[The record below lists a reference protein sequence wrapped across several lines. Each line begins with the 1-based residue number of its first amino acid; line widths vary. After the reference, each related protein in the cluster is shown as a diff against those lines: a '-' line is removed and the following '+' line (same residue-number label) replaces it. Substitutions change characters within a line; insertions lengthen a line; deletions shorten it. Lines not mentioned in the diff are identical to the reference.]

1 MFFDEI
7 VINVTNLSK
16 RYEIYLTPRD
26 RLKQLV
32 LPAMHRIF
40 SRLVIRP
47 CAKINHQPPQFFRE
61 FWALD
66 DISFQVRKGETVGI
80 IGLNGSGKST
90 LLQLICSTL
99 TPTSGN
105 VEVKGR
111 LAALLELG
119 SGFNPEFTGRE
130 NVFLNGQILGLGR
143 EEIQDRLQAIEE
155 FADIDDFIDQPVK
168 TYSSGMVVRLAFS
181 VVVHVEPEILVIDE
195 ALAVGDMPFQIK
207 CFAHLRKLRESGTSI
222 LFVSHDLST
231 VRSFCDRAVYLKNG
245 KCLAVGL
252 ANDVCRQYE
261 LDCLKDKLLPSK
273 LEDTNVN
280 HPENISEENREFVSN
295 EILKYLQSNRS
306 VFMDKEHEGSQ
317 SLTIKSL
324 ILVDQDGILIESI
337 EPKQNITVYALLQ
350 LNRSFSR
357 DLHFSIQIHDR
368 QGMPLM
374 VVRDSAFDDTLY
386 GDEGDTFVVS
396 MCFSLP
402 LQAGQYYCQAG
413 LLLFPSGQKYA
424 DEHFNFDNAEVA
436 DMVEHAAYFRILP
449 YTRHHIPVPV
459 LNDTKMKIS
468 SLKAALL

>member
-1 MFFDEI
+1 MSFNEI

-16 RYEIYLTPRD
+16 RYEIYSTPRD
-26 RLKQLV
+26 RLKQLI
-32 LPAMHRIF
+32 LPTMHRVL

-47 CAKINHQPPQFFRE
+47 RAKIDHQPPQFFRE

-66 DISFQVRKGETVGI
+66 DISFQVRKGETIGI

-99 TPTSGN
+99 APTSGN
-105 VEVKGR
+105 VEMKGR
-111 LAALLELG
+111 VAALLELG
-119 SGFNPEFTGRE
+119 SGFNPDFTGRE

-143 EEIQDRLQAIEE
+143 EEIQDRFQAIEE
-155 FADIDDFIDQPVK
+155 FADIGDFIDQPVK

-181 VVVHVEPEILVIDE
+181 VVVHVEPEILVVDE

-231 VRSFCDRAVYLKNG
+231 VRSFCDRAVYLKRG
-245 KCLAVGL
+245 KCFAVGS

-261 LDCLKDKLLPSK
+261 LDCLKDKFSPSK
-273 LEDTNVN
+273 LEDTNVS
-280 HPENISEENREFVSN
+280 HPENISEQNDEFVSN
-295 EILKYLQSNRS
+295 EILKYLQNNRY
-306 VFMDKEHEGSQ
+306 VFMQKEHEGSQ
-317 SLTIKSL
+317 SLTIESL
-324 ILVDQDGILIESI
+324 ILVDQEGNLLESI
-337 EPKQNITVYALLQ
+337 EPKQDVTAYALLR
-350 LNRSFSR
+350 LNRQLSQ

-374 VVRDSAFDDTLY
+374 VVRDSAFEDIIS
-386 GDEGDTFVVS
+386 GDEGDFLVVS

-402 LQAGQYYCQAG
+402 LKAGQYYCQAG
-413 LLLFPSGQKYA
+413 VLLFPPEKKYTYGQ
-424 DEHFNFDNAEVA
+424 FNFEHAEVA

-449 YTRHHIPVPV
+449 YKRHYIPVPV
-459 LNDTKMKIS
+459 LNETKMKIS
-468 SLKAALL
+468 AFRGISS